1 MTVTQPDFI
10 YLAALWLDKM
20 TITFNKMSI
29 RYIDYRYSRALIESF
44 VRHIS
49 KMSF

>member
-20 TITFNKMSI
+20 TITFNVI
-29 RYIDYRYSRALIESF
+29 VNVNIQCYY
-44 VRHIS
+44 
-49 KMSF
+49 